1 MSFLQFYNADWSR
14 LSSATAI
21 KEGCWGLPDD
31 VPLALLLDL
40 TPEQIG
46 RICDLSV
53 YRLRLSASRYQ
64 SLLNRGTTTIAQ
76 LLGYTISTLLRLPN
90 MGGGSVMVIL
100 GELLRLA
107 HAADIPELNLPSDAP
122 EPVTKEITLA
132 GPPTRPA
139 ASFVSVS
146 LDDLQPLTLMHEWEL
161 FSGLPTCGTS
171 LPLAQLA
178 LSDETLYCLR
188 ELGVFCLHDLL
199 AQNVTNLSE
208 RIGEEASEEVLE
220 TLTTYAAEVRLL
232 PDPCAVLDPVT
243 QSTEAILAE
252 RWGHRPVSELNLANE
267 AVRVVRRINATTVS
281 ELLNALDPLHIELA
295 LDPFAFSVIWMRLQA
310 IGLRQEAWEDA
321 GERLS
326 AEAYTRASLG
336 HVINSWGSTM
346 SALRWRIVS
355 ERLGLE
361 KDLLDKREDN
371 SLLTLEEVANRNGVT
386 REWVRQNELNFIEGL
401 TKKHDDYFIAL
412 QNTLKMILFNAG
424 GVISLDQAVKEL
436 AEWINPG
443 DAAPIGL
450 CRLILNNSPAFICLK
465 NNAVYALVSHPH
477 TLYHTITLHAVDFTE
492 LLGGV
497 QIPLANLAGSI
508 LGIYFQPSVNEG
520 KQGNK
525 RLTVDFIVACLRAE
539 GLPDLIQPLYPRRSD
554 SCSKLILTLVQVLKL
569 LGSPRH
575 YKDITTHFNE
585 SQLWKAPV
593 TIHYIHKQ
601 LVSERDLFVR
611 VSSGTYGLAEWGL
624 EDQGRGGHVGQ
635 PIGDLIVEFLLRGGV
650 PASKEEI
657 TTFVLSRKNCRGAS
671 VVQKL
676 LYDERFHRF
685 DQNKYGLSQW
695 TF

>member
-21 KEGCWGLPDD
+21 KEGCWGLPDE

-90 MGGGSVMVIL
+90 MGHGSVMVIL

-107 HAADIPELNLPSDAP
+107 HAVDIPELDLPSDMP
-122 EPVTKEITLA
+122 EPVTKDTTPA

-139 ASFVSVS
+139 ASFVSAS
-146 LDDLQPLTLMHEWEL
+146 LDDLQPLTLTHEWEL
-161 FSGLPTCGTS
+161 FSGLPTCGAS

-199 AQNVTNLSE
+199 AQNVASLSE
-208 RIGEEASEEVLE
+208 RIGEEAFEEVLDA
-220 TLTTYAAEVRLL
+220 LTTYAADARLL
-232 PDPCAVLDPVT
+232 PNPSALLDPVT
-243 QSTEAILAE
+243 ESAEAILTE
-252 RWGHRPVSELNLANE
+252 RWGHRPVSELKLANE
-267 AVRVVRRINATTVS
+267 AVRVLRRINATTVS
-281 ELLNALDPLHIELA
+281 ELLNVLDPLHIELA

-326 AEAYTRASLG
+326 AEAYTRASLD

-346 SALRWRIVS
+346 PALRWRIVS

-386 REWVRQNELNFIEGL
+386 RERVRQIEVKFIERL
-401 TKKHDDYFIAL
+401 TKKHDDHFIAL
-412 QNTLKMILFNAG
+412 QNTLKMILFNVG
-424 GVISLDQAVKEL
+424 GVISLDQAAKEL

-443 DAAPIGL
+443 DAVPEGL
-450 CRLILNNSPAFICLK
+450 CRLILNNSPSFVTIKKNALYTLTSKQPHFYQTIINAAREIMITTYRDWSISDLAGAVSEQILKSTGSSIAKNKLPSREFVASCLMATGGFEKKAF
-465 NNAVYALVSHPH
+465 APPEVALVRLLREMGGPQH
-477 TLYHTITLHAVDFTE
+477 FTE
-492 LLGGV
+492 LADRL
-497 QIPLANLAGSI
+497 
-508 LGIYFQPSVNEG
+508 NEKG
-520 KQGNK
+520 WRERPTSAKCVHNH
-525 RLTVDFIVACLRAE
+525 
-539 GLPDLIQPLYPRRSD
+539 
-554 SCSKLILTLVQVLKL
+554 L
-569 LGSPRH
+569 LSR
-575 YKDITTHFNE
+575 
-585 SQLWKAPV
+585 
-593 TIHYIHKQ
+593 
-601 LVSERDLFVR
+601 RDLFVYI
-611 VSSGTYGLAEWGL
+611 SAGTYGLIEWGM
-624 EDQGRGGHVGQ
+624 EDRRVERGGES
-635 PIGDLIVEFLLRGGV
+635 IGDLIVEFLLRHGV

-657 TTFVLSRKNCRGAS
+657 TTFVLSRKNCRGTS

-676 LYDERFHRF
+676 LYDELFHCF